1 MGHGTPWSRWV
12 WGFWFLVSLCLLS
25 SPVMARPDEA
35 PAEAGPHLGV
45 LHYVGRAINFGFLA
59 FILYY
64 LVVRVG
70 RLPDALQTQ
79 REELLREM
87 EEAHQQKEAAEA
99 KWQEVQARLQGL
111 SDELERM
118 RQAAEADARQEA
130 ERILA
135 EATAEVERLKRLA
148 EEEIRRAAAFARAE
162 VQAYV
167 ATAVA
172 RMVEGL
178 LRAHLTPED
187 HVRLIEA
194 SLGKLTET
202 FDLGRRG

>member
-1 MGHGTPWSRWV
+1 
-12 WGFWFLVSLCLLS
+12 
-25 SPVMARPDEA
+25 
-35 PAEAGPHLGV
+35 
-45 LHYVGRAINFGFLA
+45 VGRLINFGLLA
-59 FILYY
+59 FLLYY

-87 EEAHQQKEAAEA
+87 EEARQQKEAAEA
-99 KWQEVQARLQGL
+99 KWREVQARLQTL

-118 RQAAEADARQEA
+118 RQAAEADAQREA
-130 ERILA
+130 ERILT
-135 EATAEVERLKRLA
+135 EAAAEVERLKHLA

-178 LRAHLTPED
+178 LKAHLTPED

-194 SLGKLTET
+194 SLEKLKSDGVTK
-202 FDLGRRG
+202 

>member
-1 MGHGTPWSRWV
+1 MGHGTPWSRRV
-12 WGFWFLVSLCLLS
+12 WGVWFLVGLCLLS

-135 EATAEVERLKRLA
+135 EATAEVECLKRLA

>member
-1 MGHGTPWSRWV
+1 MGRDTGRRRKVWV
-12 WGFWFLVSLCLLS
+12 VGLVVGLLLLTG
-25 SPVMARPDEA
+25 PAMARPGEA
-35 PAEAGPHLGV
+35 SAEAGPHLGV
-45 LHYVGRAINFGFLA
+45 LHYAGRFINFGLLA

-70 RLPDALQTQ
+70 RLPDALQAQ
-79 REELLREM
+79 RAELLREM
-87 EEAHQQKEAAEA
+87 EEARQQKEAAEA
-99 KWQEVQARLQGL
+99 KWQEVQARLQSL

-118 RQAAEADARQEA
+118 RQEAEADARQEA

-148 EEEIRRAAAFARAE
+148 EEEIRRATAFARAE

-187 HVRLIEA
+187 HARLIEV
-194 SLGKLTET
+194 SLGKLKET
-202 FDLGRRG
+202 FGSDLR

>member
-1 MGHGTPWSRWV
+1 MGHGTPWSRRV
-12 WGFWFLVSLCLLS
+12 WGFWFVLSLCLLS
-25 SPVMARPDEA
+25 SSVMARPDEA

-45 LHYVGRAINFGFLA
+45 LHYAGRVINFGCLA

-87 EEAHQQKEAAEA
+87 EEARQQKEAAEA

-167 ATAVA
+167 ATTVA

-194 SLGKLTET
+194 SLGKLAET
-202 FDLGRRG
+202 FDSGRRG

>member
-1 MGHGTPWSRWV
+1 MW
-12 WGFWFLVSLCLLS
+12 LVMALLILTA
-25 SPVMARPDEA
+25 PATARPDEA
-35 PAEAGPHLGV
+35 SAETGPHLGV
-45 LHYVGRAINFGFLA
+45 LHYVGRAINFGALA

-87 EEAHQQKEAAEA
+87 EEARQQKETAEA
-99 KWQEVQARLQGL
+99 KWREVQARLQNL
-111 SDELERM
+111 SEELERM
-118 RQAAEADARQEA
+118 RQVAEEEARREA

-148 EEEIRRAAAFARAE
+148 EEEIRRSAAFARAE
-162 VQAYV
+162 VQAYM
-167 ATAVA
+167 ATAVT

-178 LRAHLTPED
+178 LKAHLTPED
-187 HVRLIEA
+187 HARLIEA
-194 SLGKLTET
+194 SLGKLTEV
-202 FDLGRRG
+202 FDSGRRP

>member
-1 MGHGTPWSRWV
+1 VRYGI
-12 WGFWFLVSLCLLS
+12 WGLRFVGVFFCLFFFLLGFA
-25 SPVMARPDEA
+25 MARPEEA
-35 PAEAGPHLGV
+35 PSGAGPHLGV
-45 LHYVGRAINFGFLA
+45 LHYVGRLINFGLLA
-59 FILYY
+59 FLLYY

-87 EEAHQQKEAAEA
+87 EEARQQKEAAEV
-99 KWQEVQARLQGL
+99 KWREVQARLQTL

-118 RQAAEADARQEA
+118 RQAAEADAQREA
-130 ERILA
+130 ERILT
-135 EATAEVERLKRLA
+135 EAAAEVERLKHLA

-178 LRAHLTPED
+178 LKTHLTPED

-194 SLGKLTET
+194 SLEKLKSDEVTK
-202 FDLGRRG
+202 

>member
-1 MGHGTPWSRWV
+1 
-12 WGFWFLVSLCLLS
+12 
-25 SPVMARPDEA
+25 MARPEEA
-35 PAEAGPHLGV
+35 PSGAGPHLGV
-45 LHYVGRAINFGFLA
+45 LHYVGRLINFGLLA
-59 FILYY
+59 FLLYY

-87 EEAHQQKEAAEA
+87 EEARQQKEAAEV
-99 KWQEVQARLQGL
+99 KWREVQARLQTL

-118 RQAAEADARQEA
+118 RQAAEADAQREA
-130 ERILA
+130 ERILT
-135 EATAEVERLKRLA
+135 EAAAEVERLKHLA

-178 LRAHLTPED
+178 LKAHLTPED

-194 SLGKLTET
+194 SLEKLKSDGVTK
-202 FDLGRRG
+202 